1 LRTGAFLALVWEALL
16 PAAWPLMGVLAVWAS
31 LALLGIPAW
40 LPASLYLALAIA
52 GAGFLAYLALAA
64 VRRIAWPGAHAAERR
79 LERDSGLR
87 HRPFATLRDTPAGGG
102 TADSALWQLHQAR
115 ARAAITRLRLRAPD
129 AQLVV
134 HDPMALRAA
143 AFLLLVAS
151 LVVAGPQAGSR
162 LHDALVPGWPALAN
176 PTPPVIQA
184 WIQPPAYTGQ
194 APVFLQA
201 GGGDVTV
208 PAGSRLTIS
217 ITGAGFR
224 PHVSLDDAKLPVEGL
239 AQDSFQTTAV
249 LDHAARLSVGAR
261 FSRLGLWTINLL
273 PNEPPTARWSK
284 LPGRAGTSLS
294 TSLPWQAQ
302 QRWGVAALQ
311 ADLRPKG
318 RDDLPALKIPLPLPG
333 TPRSAT
339 GEAKPDLSA
348 NPYAGLTM
356 TGRLEVRDVSGQKG
370 EGAPAD
376 FVLPAR
382 TFHHPLARAI
392 ADLRRRLALH
402 PDQTGE
408 TADEL
413 SALAEAPV
421 TPPVAGLS
429 AAGTTVNL
437 AATAAVL
444 GDHPTPAG
452 VDQVQARLWTLAL
465 ALDGA
470 LPDAAAAAL
479 DEARENLRRS
489 LEDRA
494 HGKLSDRELHQK
506 LDALRQAL
514 NKRMDEIARQAMKQ
528 GALQHF
534 DPNTQH
540 LSSRAID
547 RAMQKLERALQ
558 EGRMDD
564 ARQAMAQLNRM
575 MDALKN
581 AHVIS
586 PQEAQQQQEQAKRG
600 RQQTSA
606 VQDMVQRET
615 GLLDHAQA
623 RAPHLQDGL
632 PPIVHQDGVP
642 PLVHQDGVPPLVHQ
656 DGVPPMP
663 GAQIGRQDLQPPGFA
678 QPNFATPN
686 DAPPTGTEDP
696 SQAPEPFPPLMGPQ
710 PGPQADA
717 GDPGE
722 ASLPAPA
729 PDAQSPATPSQSTDA
744 RTQRALH
751 RALDALKQGVA
762 QSGHK
767 PPAALDDASRAMMDA
782 AGALSHQDDPTA
794 RDAIARAIA
803 ALQQGG
809 QAMSREQ
816 QGQGGS
822 GAMELSLQ
830 PGSQDGQ
837 GQGDGDGEDSFG
849 DGQSGTHKD
858 PFGRKVDGNG
868 TMADDPNLLVP
879 DQMEQGRSRAIQEE
893 LRRRGADRARPK
905 RELDYIDRL
914 LKPF

>member
-1 LRTGAFLALVWEALL
+1 MIDVPRRLSLLRTGAFLALLWEALL
-16 PAAWPLMGVLAVWAS
+16 PAALPLLGVLALWAS
-31 LALLGIPAW
+31 LALLGILAW
-40 LPASLYLALAIA
+40 LPAWLYLALAIA
-52 GAGFLAYLALAA
+52 AVVFVAILARAT
-64 VRRIAWPGAHAAERR
+64 VQRIAWPGAHAAERR

-87 HRPFATLRDTPAGGG
+87 HRPFATLRDAPATGP
-102 TADSALWQLHQAR
+102 ADAALWQLHQAR

-129 AQLVV
+129 AQLAL

-143 AFLLLVAS
+143 SFLLLAAS

-162 LHDALVPGWPALAN
+162 LHDALLPGWPGVTASA
-176 PTPPVIQA
+176 PPVIQA

-194 APVFLQA
+194 PPVFLPSA
-201 GGGDVTV
+201 GGDVTV
-208 PAGSRLTIS
+208 PTGSRLTIS

-224 PHVSLDDAKLPVEGL
+224 PRISLNDAKLAVDGL
-239 AQDSFQTTAV
+239 AQDSFQATAI
-249 LDHAARLSVGAR
+249 LDHAGNLSVGSR

-273 PNEPPTARWSK
+273 PNEPPTAHWSK
-284 LPGRAGTSLS
+284 LPGRAGTSLT
-294 TSLPWQAQ
+294 TSLPWQTQ

-311 ADLRPKG
+311 AELRPKG

-333 TPRSAT
+333 TPRTAT

-356 TGRLEVRDVSGQKG
+356 TGRLEARDVSGQHG

-402 PDQTGE
+402 PDQTEE
-408 TADEL
+408 TAAEL

-421 TPPVAGLS
+421 APPVPGLS
-429 AAGTTVNL
+429 AAGTTLNL
-437 AATAAVL
+437 AATTALLAN
-444 GDHPTPAG
+444 HPNQPAI
-452 VDQVQARLWTLAL
+452 DQAQARLWMLAL

-479 DEARENLRRS
+479 DEARENLRRT
-489 LEDRA
+489 LDDRA

-528 GALQHF
+528 GALPNF
-534 DPNTQH
+534 NPNTQH

-547 RAMQKLERALQ
+547 RALQKLERALQ
-558 EGRMDD
+558 DGRMED
-564 ARQAMAQLNRM
+564 ARQAMAQLNRL

-581 AHVIS
+581 AHVMS

-623 RAPHLQDGL
+623 RAPHLQDA
-632 PPIVHQDGVP
+632 I
-642 PLVHQDGVPPLVHQ
+642 
-656 DGVPPMP
+656 PPMAGGP
-663 GAQIGRQDLQPPGFA
+663 VGRQDLQPPSFA
-678 QPNFATPN
+678 PPNFAPPN
-686 DAPPTGTEDP
+686 FAPPNGTEDP
-696 SQAPEPFPPLMGPQ
+696 SQAPEPFPPGLGMQPSPQ
-710 PGPQADA
+710 PDQAEPSAPVPPQ
-717 GDPGE
+717 
-722 ASLPAPA
+722 
-729 PDAQSPATPSQSTDA
+729 DAQSQTADA

-751 RALDALKQGVA
+751 RALDALKQGLA

-816 QGQGGS
+816 QGEGGS

-837 GQGDGDGEDSFG
+837 GQGDADGEDSFG
-849 DGQSGTHKD
+849 DGQSGLHKD

-868 TMADDPNLLVP
+868 TMADDPNLMVP

>member
-1 LRTGAFLALVWEALL
+1 MTGATRRLAVLRTGAWLALLWEALL
-16 PAAWPLMGVLAVWAS
+16 PAAWPVAGALAIWAS
-31 LALLGIPAW
+31 LALLGILAW
-40 LPASLYLALAIA
+40 LPAGLYLALAVGA
-52 GAGFLAYLALAA
+52 GGFLAYMARAT

-87 HRPFATLRDTPAGGG
+87 HRPFATLRDVPAGSP
-102 TADSALWQLHQAR
+102 ADAALWQLHQAR

-134 HDPMALRAA
+134 HDPMSLRAA
-143 AFLLLVAS
+143 AFLVLAAS
-151 LVVAGPQAGSR
+151 FIVAGPQAGSR
-162 LHDALVPGWPALAN
+162 LHDALLPAWPGAGGAA
-176 PTPPVIQA
+176 PPVIQA

-194 APVFLQA
+194 APVFLPA

-217 ITGAGFR
+217 ITGAGSR
-224 PHVSLDDAKLPVEGL
+224 PRVSLDDTKLAVEGL
-239 AQDSFQTTAV
+239 AQDSFQAIAV
-249 LDHAARLSVGAR
+249 LDHAGKLSVGSR

-311 ADLRPKG
+311 AELRPKG

-333 TPRSAT
+333 TPRNAT

-356 TGRLEVRDVSGQKG
+356 TGRLEARDVSGQHS
-370 EGAPAD
+370 EGSPAD

-402 PDQTGE
+402 PEQTGE

-421 TPPVAGLS
+421 SPPVAGLS
-429 AAGTTVNL
+429 AAGTTLNL
-437 AATAAVL
+437 AAAAAVL
-444 GDHPTPAG
+444 GGHPPAAAIE
-452 VDQVQARLWTLAL
+452 QVQARLWTLAL

-479 DEARENLRRS
+479 DEARENLRRT

-528 GALQHF
+528 GALPNF

-558 EGRMDD
+558 EGRMED

-581 AHVIS
+581 AHVMS

-615 GLLDHAQA
+615 GLLDHAQS
-623 RAPHLQDGL
+623 RAPHLQDAL
-632 PPIVHQDGVP
+632 PPLAG
-642 PLVHQDGVPPLVHQ
+642 
-656 DGVPPMP
+656 
-663 GAQIGRQDLQPPGFA
+663 GAIGRQDLQPPGLA
-678 QPNFATPN
+678 PPGDTPPNFAPPN
-686 DAPPTGTEDP
+686 GTEDP
-696 SQAPEPFPPLMGPQ
+696 TQAPEPFPPGLGAPSPPQ
-710 PGPQADA
+710 PEANEPPASPNSQA
-717 GDPGE
+717 PN
-722 ASLPAPA
+722 A
-729 PDAQSPATPSQSTDA
+729 PDTPSPSADA

-767 PPAALDDASRAMMDA
+767 PPPALDDASRAMMEA

-809 QAMSREQ
+809 QAMSRDQ

-837 GQGDGDGEDSFG
+837 GQGDAEGEDGFG
-849 DGQSGTHKD
+849 DGQSGMQKD